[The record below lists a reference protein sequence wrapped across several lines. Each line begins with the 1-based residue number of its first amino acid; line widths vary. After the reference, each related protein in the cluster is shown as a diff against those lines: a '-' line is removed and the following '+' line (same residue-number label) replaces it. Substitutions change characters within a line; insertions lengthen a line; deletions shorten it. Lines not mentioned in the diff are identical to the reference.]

1 MFFLSLQI
9 VKIVCFVIKIVT
21 CKRYTQVVILH
32 LYNLINIMVK
42 VSCPLEGCDFQTEDV
57 DSSVVV
63 VLLQIHATS
72 HSSANQ
78 STTKGPKLD
87 RPRIDMG
94 ADEEAWNTFLRR
106 WNNFRIG
113 SNIGDSIASVQLLQC
128 AGDDLSEMLLK
139 ADSGLT
145 GRPISEVLSAM
156 KSFAV
161 IPVAKGIV
169 RAELMQMH
177 QANDES
183 FRAFAARVRGKA
195 ETCGF
200 SLTATCPCPCANQFS
215 IDYTLEVIRDVL
227 LAGVGNSDIKQE
239 VLSAD
244 GVHEKSINELVAFVE
259 KREMARSAMMRRP
272 SASIAYVR
280 NADPPAG
287 SGSSLVVGTTDS
299 SGTAA
304 TVQSTFKRLKAQP
317 IHHHQAVPRGDNKP
331 VPCPACGEQFHPFR
345 KLRSGWNKTPFK
357 ECLNCWRAGRRRM
370 QSSVKAQNADCAIAQ
385 APPSVA
391 RVSAYEGDDQ
401 SQCNP
406 NSFSGNVYLS

>member
-1 MFFLSLQI
+1 
-9 VKIVCFVIKIVT
+9 
-21 CKRYTQVVILH
+21 
-32 LYNLINIMVK
+32 MVK

-57 DSSVVV
+57 DASVVV

-72 HSSANQ
+72 HSSANP

-145 GRPISEVLSAM
+145 ERPINEVLAAM

-183 FRAFAARVRGKA
+183 FRAFAAKVRGKA

-200 SLTATCPCPCANQFS
+200 SLTATCPCPCGKQFT

-227 LAGVGNSDIKQE
+227 LAGIGSSDIKQE

-244 GVHEKSINELVAFVE
+244 GIHEKSINELVAFVE
-259 KREMARSAMMRRP
+259 KREMARSAMMRRS
-272 SASIAYVR
+272 SAGVTYLR
-280 NADPPAG
+280 NSDLPTASENLQYLGPTDH
-287 SGSSLVVGTTDS
+287 SGVV
-299 SGTAA
+299 A
-304 TVQSTFKRLKAQP
+304 TSQSTFKRLKAPSTYCQT
-317 IHHHQAVPRGDNKP
+317 APRGDKP
-331 VPCPACGEQFHPFR
+331 IPCPECGEQFHPFR
-345 KLRSGWNKTPFK
+345 KLRNGWNKKPFK
-357 ECLNCWRAGRRRM
+357 ECLNCWRAGRRPMR
-370 QSSVKAQNADCAIAQ
+370 SSVKLQNAECTISQ

-391 RVSAYEGDDQ
+391 RVSAFGGDGQ
-401 SQCNP
+401 RQLLLNP
-406 NSFSGNVYLS
+406 NSISGNLLLS

>member
-1 MFFLSLQI
+1 
-9 VKIVCFVIKIVT
+9 
-21 CKRYTQVVILH
+21 
-32 LYNLINIMVK
+32 MVK

-57 DSSVVV
+57 DASVVV

-78 STTKGPKLD
+78 RTMKGPKLD

-139 ADSGLT
+139 ADSRLT
-145 GRPISEVLSAM
+145 ERPIDEVLLAM
-156 KSFAV
+156 KSLAV

-183 FRAFAARVRGKA
+183 FRAFAVKVRGKA

-200 SLTATCPCPCANQFS
+200 SLTATCPCPCAKQFP
-215 IDYTLEVIRDVL
+215 IDYTREVIRDVL
-227 LAGVGNSDIKQE
+227 LAGIGNSDIKQE

-259 KREMARSAMMRRP
+259 KREMARSAMMRRS
-272 SASIAYVR
+272 SANVMYLQNPHFPAASENLQVVQ
-280 NADPPAG
+280 ADH
-287 SGSSLVVGTTDS
+287 SGVVAKS
-299 SGTAA
+299 
-304 TVQSTFKRLKAQP
+304 QSTFRQLKTP
-317 IHHHQAVPRGDNKP
+317 STHQSAPRGDKLI
-331 VPCPACGEQFHPFR
+331 PCPECGEQFHPFR
-345 KLRSGWNKTPFK
+345 KLRNGWNKKPFK
-357 ECLNCWRAGRRRM
+357 ECLNCWRTGRRPMR
-370 QSSVKAQNADCAIAQ
+370 SSVKLQNAECAISQ
-385 APPSVA
+385 APPSVSH
-391 RVSAYEGDDQ
+391 VSAFGSDVQ
-401 SQCNP
+401 NLQPRNP
-406 NSFSGNVYLS
+406 SSLSGNAFLS